1 MKKIYRI
8 LENFVD
14 KIFTK
19 KILVY
24 VVKVT
29 ITTQNCNNSGMVID
43 FGKLKTFQ
51 TWLDEYYDH
60 HTILNIKD
68 EKLETVMNILN
79 NLKDGLIDSI
89 EVDGVQTTTSTFT
102 KYQPK
107 TNKVVYENEKP
118 QGKYLSASAY
128 KAKLVEK
135 SK

>member
-29 ITTQNCNNSGMVID
+29 ILLIFTMGVTGGFKVDFLFNSLFICLLYIFLYVVNE
-43 FGKLKTFQ
+43 FLKEEI
-51 TWLDEYYDH
+51 EY
-60 HTILNIKD
+60 
-68 EKLETVMNILN
+68 
-79 NLKDGLIDSI
+79 LKKI
-89 EVDGVQTTTSTFT
+89 F
-102 KYQPK
+102 
-107 TNKVVYENEKP
+107 
-118 QGKYLSASAY
+118 
-128 KAKLVEK
+128 

>member
-29 ITTQNCNNSGMVID
+29 MVIIFIMGLTGGFKLD
-43 FGKLKTFQ
+43 FLFNSLFICLLYIFLYVVNEFLKKEE
-51 TWLDEYYDH
+51 EY
-60 HTILNIKD
+60 
-68 EKLETVMNILN
+68 
-79 NLKDGLIDSI
+79 LKKI
-89 EVDGVQTTTSTFT
+89 F
-102 KYQPK
+102 
-107 TNKVVYENEKP
+107 
-118 QGKYLSASAY
+118 
-128 KAKLVEK
+128 